1 MSRPL
6 RSTPITGASPLLR
19 AGPPARA
26 ATVLNTSGFGRP
38 VLSLF
43 THPPGNRTSGSI
55 DTRLPTFHA
64 EAAVRA
70 RAASMPD
77 TAWPIHGHPP
87 GSSRRHLTAPVLM
100 PATCFDTSTAVHSRS
115 PSRTPPDA
123 LKGTPSPRRSPRQ
136 SSANAARGGLKPP
149 TARRL
154 RGATKPSSPAQ
165 HRFQQGHL
173 HNQTSPS
180 ALVAHLN
187 DKLRVHLKTLA
198 RVTPRGR
205 VGVTWSR
212 SWRCRP
218 SLRDDQAESRSRGRN
233 AGVYRSTRRSA
244 RPPTDGEEP

>member
-1 MSRPL
+1 MEDRLRPRFQRQRDHRL
-6 RSTPITGASPLLR
+6 RHSVTDARYAENPRPATMRLRYLHRTHRGVSSLLR

-123 LKGTPSPRRSPRQ
+123 LKGAPSPRRSPRQ

-180 ALVAHLN
+180 ALVAHLKI
-187 DKLRVHLKTLA
+187 KLR
-198 RVTPRGR
+198 
-205 VGVTWSR
+205 
-212 SWRCRP
+212 
-218 SLRDDQAESRSRGRN
+218 
-233 AGVYRSTRRSA
+233 
-244 RPPTDGEEP
+244 